1 MCLDVLKW
9 SRVITDL
16 KATDVVTSFYGLLC
30 LLPLSALL
38 IIKQISFWCLMQ
50 NIRMECVYALTS
62 YRHIGQ
68 ADITLLF
75 EYTLIIIGNYRKVTT
90 KLRRHSYKITYS
102 SVAYC
107 LRVANFGTI

>member
-1 MCLDVLKW
+1 MF
-9 SRVITDL
+9 
-16 KATDVVTSFYGLLC
+16 ATIVGSFDYQTNFFLVNTV
-30 LLPLSALL
+30 A
-38 IIKQISFWCLMQ
+38 KQSKCLMQ

-62 YRHIGQ
+62 YRHKGQ

-75 EYTLIIIGNYRKVTT
+75 EYTLIIIGNYKKKVTA
-90 KLRRHSYKITYS
+90 KLRRHAFKITYS

>member
-1 MCLDVLKW
+1 ML
-9 SRVITDL
+9 
-16 KATDVVTSFYGLLC
+16 ATIVGSIDYQTNFFLVNTV
-30 LLPLSALL
+30 A
-38 IIKQISFWCLMQ
+38 KQSKCLMQ

-62 YRHIGQ
+62 YRHKGQ

-75 EYTLIIIGNYRKVTT
+75 EYTLTIIGNYRKVTA
-90 KLRRHSYKITYS
+90 KLRRLAYKITDS